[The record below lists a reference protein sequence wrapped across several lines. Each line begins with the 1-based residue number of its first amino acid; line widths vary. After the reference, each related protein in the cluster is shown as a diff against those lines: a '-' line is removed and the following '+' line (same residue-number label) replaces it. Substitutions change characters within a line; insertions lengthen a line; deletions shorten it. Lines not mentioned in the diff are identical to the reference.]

1 MEYSRGGLR
10 KAIPICG
17 ALISVQAAAGLS
29 SNPPSLLEP
38 GDFTVGEGRPG
49 LIMNGHSG
57 DDRLKAFASVARD
70 PNARLIETVAVSGI
84 ALQHIPGPE
93 GTHISGGCGC
103 EKSCVGIDHGR
114 RRGHLRPGGAST
126 GASHDEQEGE
136 SR

>member
-1 MEYSRGGLR
+1 M
-10 KAIPICG
+10 
-17 ALISVQAAAGLS
+17 
-29 SNPPSLLEP
+29 
-38 GDFTVGEGRPG
+38 D
-49 LIMNGHSG
+49 GHSG

-70 PNARLIETVAVSGI
+70 PNARLIEIVAVSETVAVSGI

-103 EKSCVGIDHGR
+103 EKSCVGIVLGR